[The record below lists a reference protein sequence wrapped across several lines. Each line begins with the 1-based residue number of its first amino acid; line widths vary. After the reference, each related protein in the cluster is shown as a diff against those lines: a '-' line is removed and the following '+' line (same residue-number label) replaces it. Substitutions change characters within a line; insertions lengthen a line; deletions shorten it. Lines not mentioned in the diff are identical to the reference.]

1 MYEVPI
7 DLYALYGAYD
17 DDNLYLMWEMT
28 NVQDVVD
35 TGDDY
40 PLSQGHL
47 WQTQNLPFHI
57 AIDTKDESTRVGKDG
72 GLSTGGTLWAS
83 GIKWSGE
90 QNVNKVVT
98 ISTNGSNGPWI
109 YKGDESGL
117 NSKAAYGPAANAA
130 TNTKKS
136 NIKFGYGNGI
146 LSKDVIG
153 IDGGWG
159 ENNGRFIGDMKA
171 DSFLIVFF

>member
-1 MYEVPI
+1 M
-7 DLYALYGAYD
+7 
-17 DDNLYLMWEMT
+17 
-28 NVQDVVD
+28 
-35 TGDDY
+35 
-40 PLSQGHL
+40 
-47 WQTQNLPFHI
+47 
-57 AIDTKDESTRVGKDG
+57 
-72 GLSTGGTLWAS
+72 
-83 GIKWSGE
+83 
-90 QNVNKVVT
+90 VT

-171 DSFLIVFF
+171 ENQNKAKWVNFNEKGHNSAQMDLSLRDRHPAGRDRHHR

>member
-1 MYEVPI
+1 M
-7 DLYALYGAYD
+7 
-17 DDNLYLMWEMT
+17 
-28 NVQDVVD
+28 
-35 TGDDY
+35 
-40 PLSQGHL
+40 
-47 WQTQNLPFHI
+47 
-57 AIDTKDESTRVGKDG
+57 
-72 GLSTGGTLWAS
+72 
-83 GIKWSGE
+83 
-90 QNVNKVVT
+90 VT

-109 YKGDESGL
+109 YKGDETGL

-171 DSFLIVFF
+171 ENQNKAKWVNFNEKGHNSAQMDDHYEIAIPLEEIGTTADRIARAASASNWQPPSVCPPWIPCRTIWQ